1 MTPCSPPRIESGG
14 WDWLPGRTAI
24 NERVSPTVIVA
35 RKPRA
40 GHELEFERW
49 LQRITDAAAR
59 MPGHLGSD
67 LQPPGPR
74 HPDEWVIVYQFDS
87 QSRLDDWIDSPLRTE
102 LLAEGAGLT
111 EGDARVQQLATST
124 GDDPL
129 TAVATFRVL
138 DGQQRAFE
146 RDYEHIVDSMAT
158 FDGFLNAQLFPPVEG
173 VQDETVIVF
182 SFQTRQQLDV
192 WFSSAERRLQ
202 LERLKEHTDGEHRV
216 NVVGGFGGWFNLG
229 PREVKTWKQAA
240 TVLLGALPT
249 VLLLNE
255 VLDWILPD
263 DFPYLLAVL
272 VGNAIGVATL
282 SWILMPKLTATLGSW
297 LRR

>member
-1 MTPCSPPRIESGG
+1 
-14 WDWLPGRTAI
+14 
-24 NERVSPTVIVA
+24 
-35 RKPRA
+35 
-40 GHELEFERW
+40 
-49 LQRITDAAAR
+49 
-59 MPGHLGSD
+59 
-67 LQPPGPR
+67 
-74 HPDEWVIVYQFDS
+74 
-87 QSRLDDWIDSPLRTE
+87 
-102 LLAEGAGLT
+102 
-111 EGDARVQQLATST
+111 
-124 GDDPL
+124 
-129 TAVATFRVL
+129 
-138 DGQQRAFE
+138 
-146 RDYEHIVDSMAT
+146 MAT

-240 TVLLGALPT
+240 TVLLALYPT